1 MPIEFA
7 FLDYLQT
14 LHTPLLDELMLF
26 ITTMAGRGELALVLG
41 AAVLQAF
48 AQGWP
53 GDNCRYAYRLPA
65 GQRYPEAVDCAR
77 ASV

>member
-26 ITTMAGRGELALVLG
+26 ITTMAGLASSKSPHYFPG
-41 AAVLQAF
+41 NIS
-48 AQGWP
+48 AQ
-53 GDNCRYAYRLPA
+53 RAYR
-65 GQRYPEAVDCAR
+65 
-77 ASV
+77 